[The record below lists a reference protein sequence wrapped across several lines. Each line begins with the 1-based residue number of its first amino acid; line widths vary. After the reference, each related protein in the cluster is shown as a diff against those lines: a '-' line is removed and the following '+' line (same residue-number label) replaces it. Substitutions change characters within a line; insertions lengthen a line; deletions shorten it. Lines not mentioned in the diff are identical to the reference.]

1 MSQVAEQVRRG
12 VANPL
17 ERLGNLL
24 TLAQP
29 ALRFRFRGAEEPAKF
44 FREILNLAALGRSHS
59 ASDWTMKMMLFRDEY
74 RFQREFRRRG
84 GVSVCSEINCR
95 AWWTSAG
102 RYGAIRATNIRRNLY

>member
-29 ALRFRFRGAEEPAKF
+29 TLRFRFRGAEEPAKF
-44 FREILNLAALGRSHS
+44 FREILNLAVGRHL
-59 ASDWTMKMMLFRDEY
+59 ASGRV
-74 RFQREFRRRG
+74 REIM
-84 GVSVCSEINCR
+84 S
-95 AWWTSAG
+95 
-102 RYGAIRATNIRRNLY
+102 L